1 MISVLKKVF
10 FMSVKLLNFSEDDLY
25 LISNKVLD
33 IAKKNSA
40 TASEVEIGV
49 SSGKTISTRMGA
61 LETIELNNGKSLSAT
76 VFFNN
81 NQGIAST
88 SDFSNDALESC
99 VNAACQIA
107 KYTADD
113 KAFGLADP
121 SLYFK
126 DSKDSKD
133 LNIYNPY
140 FDSQELMVQKVLE
153 CEESA
158 LSYDSRIT
166 NSEGAQLSTS
176 ENLFVYLNSAGFSG
190 GYPSSRSSLSCS
202 VVAKSDLGMQRDYS
216 YSSVR
221 SYNDLLPAKL
231 IGKDAADRALKRLD
245 VRPIK
250 TGKYPV
256 IFEASIATSII
267 SSMVSAISGGN
278 LYRETSFLLNSLNT
292 KIASEA
298 LSIIENPFL
307 NKGHS
312 SSYFD
317 GEGINL
323 KERTVLDNGILNGYF
338 LSSYSAR
345 KLEMQ
350 TTGNSGGAH
359 NLIVGS
365 SKKTLSDLI
374 QGIDKG
380 LLITEL
386 LGHGLNMVTG
396 DYSRGAAGFW
406 IESGKIQ
413 HAVEEI
419 TIASNLKDML
429 LNIKAISNDTY
440 QNSSKYTGSIM
451 IEPMTVAANS

>member
-1 MISVLKKVF
+1 MG
-10 FMSVKLLNFSEDDLY
+10 VKLLNFSEDDLY
-25 LISNKVLD
+25 LISNKILD
-33 IAKKNSA
+33 LAKKNGA
-40 TASEVEIGV
+40 TASEVEISV
-49 SSGKTISTRMGA
+49 SSGKTISTRMGT

-76 VFFNN
+76 IFFNQH
-81 NQGIAST
+81 QGIAST

-99 VNAACQIA
+99 VKAACRIA
-107 KYTADD
+107 KYTAED

-121 SLYFK
+121 ALY
-126 DSKDSKD
+126 SKDVKE
-133 LNIYNPY
+133 LNIYNSY
-140 FDSQELMVQKVLE
+140 FDSQELMIQKALE
-153 CEESA
+153 CEDSA
-158 LSYDSRIT
+158 LSFDNRIT

-176 ENLFVYLNSAGFSG
+176 ENLFVYLNSAGFIG

-202 VVAKSDLGMQRDYS
+202 VVAKSNLGMQRDYS

-221 SYNDLLPAKL
+221 SYNDLLSAKI
-231 IGKDAADRALKRLD
+231 IGKDAAERALKRLN
-245 VRPIK
+245 VKPIK
-250 TGKYPV
+250 TGKYPI

-267 SSMVSAISGGN
+267 SSMVAAISGGN

-292 KIASEA
+292 KIASDA

-312 SSYFD
+312 STYFD
-317 GEGINL
+317 GEGVGL
-323 KERTVLDNGILNGYF
+323 KERSLLDKGFLNGYF

-359 NLIVGS
+359 NLIVRS
-365 SKKTLSDLI
+365 SKNSLSELI

-429 LNIKAISNDTY
+429 LNIKAIGNDTY

>member
-10 FMSVKLLNFSEDDLY
+10 FMGVKLLNFSKDDLY

-33 IAKKNSA
+33 IAKKNGASA
-40 TASEVEIGV
+40 SDVEISV
-49 SSGKTISTRMGA
+49 SCGKTISTRMGT
-61 LETIELNNGKSLSAT
+61 LDTIELNNGKSLSTT
-76 VFFNN
+76 VFFGHH
-81 NQGIAST
+81 QGIAST
-88 SDFSNDALESC
+88 SDFSNDALELC
-99 VNAACQIA
+99 VKAACQIA

-121 SLYFK
+121 SLY
-126 DSKDSKD
+126 SKDVKD

-140 FDSQELMVQKVLE
+140 FDSQELMIQKVLE
-153 CEESA
+153 CEDYA
-158 LSYDSRIT
+158 LSFDSRIT

-221 SYNDLLPAKL
+221 SYNDLLSAEL
-231 IGKDAADRALKRLD
+231 IGKDAADRALKRLN
-245 VRPIK
+245 VRPIV

-267 SSMVSAISGGN
+267 SSMVAAISGGN

-292 KIASEA
+292 KIASDC

-307 NKGHS
+307 DKGHS

-317 GEGINL
+317 GEGVNL
-323 KERTVLDNGILNGYF
+323 KERTVLDNGFLNGYF

-345 KLEMQ
+345 KLKMQ

-359 NLIVGS
+359 NLIVNP
-365 SKKTLSDLI
+365 SKKSLSELI

-380 LLITEL
+380 LMITEL

-429 LNIKAISNDTY
+429 LNIKAIGNDTY

-451 IEPMTVAANS
+451 IEPMTVATNS

>member
-1 MISVLKKVF
+1 MISVLKKIF
-10 FMSVKLLNFSEDDLY
+10 PMDVKLFNLSKDDLY
-25 LISNKVLD
+25 LIANKVLD
-33 IAKKNSA
+33 IAKKYGA
-40 TASEVEIGV
+40 TASEVEISV
-49 SSGKTISTRMGA
+49 NAGKTISTRMGD
-61 LETIELNNGKSLSAT
+61 LENIELNNGKSLSTT
-76 VFFNN
+76 VFFGHH
-81 NQGIAST
+81 QGIAST
-88 SDFSNDALESC
+88 SDFSNDALDSC
-99 VNAACQIA
+99 VKAACQIA
-107 KYTADD
+107 KYTSED

-121 SLYFK
+121 SLY
-126 DSKDSKD
+126 SKDVKD
-133 LNIYNPY
+133 LNIYNSY
-140 FDSQELMVQKVLE
+140 FDSQELMIQKVLE
-153 CEESA
+153 CEDYA
-158 LSYDSRIT
+158 LSFDSRIV

-202 VVAKSDLGMQRDYS
+202 VVAKGDLGMQRDYS
-216 YSSVR
+216 FSSVR
-221 SYNDLLPAKL
+221 SYNDLLSVQL
-231 IGKDAADRALKRLD
+231 IGKDAAERAIKRLD

-256 IFEASIATSII
+256 IFEAQIATSII
-267 SSMVSAISGGN
+267 SSMVAAISGGN

-292 KIASEA
+292 KIASDS

-307 NKGHS
+307 DKGHS

-317 GEGINL
+317 GEGVNL
-323 KERTVLDNGILNGYF
+323 KERSILDNGFLNGYF
-338 LSSYSAR
+338 LSSYSAK

-359 NLIVGS
+359 NLIVS
-365 SKKTLSDLI
+365 SSNKNLSELI

-380 LLITEL
+380 LLVTEL

-396 DYSRGAAGFW
+396 DYSRGAVGFW

-413 HAVEEI
+413 YAVEEI

-429 LNIKAISNDTY
+429 LNIKAIANDIN

-451 IEPMTVAANS
+451 IEPMTVATNS

>member
-1 MISVLKKVF
+1 MG
-10 FMSVKLLNFSEDDLY
+10 VKLLNFSKDDLY

-33 IAKKNSA
+33 IAKKNGASA
-40 TASEVEIGV
+40 SDVEISV
-49 SSGKTISTRMGA
+49 SSGKTISTRMGT
-61 LETIELNNGKSLSAT
+61 LDTIELNNGKSLSTT
-76 VFFNN
+76 VFFGHH
-81 NQGIAST
+81 QGIAST
-88 SDFSNDALESC
+88 SDFSNDALELC
-99 VNAACQIA
+99 VKAACQIA

-121 SLYFK
+121 SLY
-126 DSKDSKD
+126 SKDVKD

-140 FDSQELMVQKVLE
+140 FDSQELMIQKVLE
-153 CEESA
+153 CEDYA
-158 LSYDSRIT
+158 LSFDSRIT

-221 SYNDLLPAKL
+221 SYNDLLSAEL

-317 GEGINL
+317 GEGVNL
-323 KERTVLDNGILNGYF
+323 KERTVLDNGVLNGYF

-365 SKKTLSDLI
+365 SKKTLSELI
-374 QGIDKG
+374 QGIDNG

-429 LNIKAISNDTY
+429 LNIKAIANDTY

>member
-1 MISVLKKVF
+1 MISVLNKVF
-10 FMSVKLLNFSEDDLY
+10 FMNMKLLNLSQDDLY
-25 LISNKVLD
+25 LISNQVLD
-33 IAKKNSA
+33 LAKNNGAS
-40 TASEVEIGV
+40 ASEVEISV
-49 SSGKTISTRMGA
+49 STGKTISTRMGH
-61 LETIELNNGKSLSAT
+61 LETVELNNGKSLSAT
-76 VFFNN
+76 VFYGHR
-81 NQGIAST
+81 QGISST
-88 SDFSNDALESC
+88 SDFSKSAIESC

-107 KYTADD
+107 KYTAED
-113 KAFGLADP
+113 KAFGLANP
-121 SLYFK
+121 SLYCS
-126 DSKDSKD
+126 DIKD
-133 LNIYNPY
+133 LNIYNSY
-140 FDSQELMVQKVLE
+140 FDSQDLMIKKVID
-153 CEESA
+153 CEEEA
-158 LSYDSRIT
+158 LKFDSRIT

-190 GYPSSRSSLSCS
+190 GYPTSRSSLSCS
-202 VVAKSDLGMQRDYS
+202 VVAKDNLGMQRDYS

-406 IESGKIQ
+406 IESGKIK

-419 TIASNLKDML
+419 TIAGNLKDML
-429 LNIKAISNDTY
+429 LNIKAIANDTY

>member
-1 MISVLKKVF
+1 
-10 FMSVKLLNFSEDDLY
+10 LY
-25 LISNKVLD
+25 LISNKVLE
-33 IAKKNSA
+33 IAKKNGA
-40 TASEVEIGV
+40 TASDVEISV

-61 LETIELNNGKSLSAT
+61 LEAIELNNGKSLSTTA
-76 VFFNN
+76 FFNDH
-81 NQGIAST
+81 QGIAST

-99 VNAACQIA
+99 VKAACQIA
-107 KYTADD
+107 KYTAEDR
-113 KAFGLADP
+113 AFGLADP
-121 SLYFK
+121 SLY
-126 DSKDSKD
+126 SKDIKD

-140 FDSQELMVQKVLE
+140 FDSQKLMIQKVLE
-153 CEESA
+153 CEDSA
-158 LSYDSRIT
+158 LSYDDRIT
-166 NSEGAQLSTS
+166 NSEGSQLSTS
-176 ENLFVYLNSAGFSG
+176 EDLFVYSNSAGFSG

-216 YSSVR
+216 YSSTR
-221 SYNDLLPAKL
+221 SYNDLLSAKL
-231 IGKDAADRALKRLD
+231 IGKNAAERALKRLD

-250 TGKYPV
+250 TGKYPI
-256 IFEASIATSII
+256 IFEAPIATSII
-267 SSMVSAISGGN
+267 SSLVAAISGRN

-292 KIASEA
+292 RIASDS

-307 NKGHS
+307 AKGHS
-312 SSYFD
+312 SRYFD
-317 GEGINL
+317 GEGVRL
-323 KERTVLDNGILNGYF
+323 KKRAVLENGFLKGYF

-359 NLIVGS
+359 NLIVRS
-365 SKKTLSDLI
+365 SEQTLSDLI

-429 LNIKAISNDTY
+429 LNIKAVANDTF

>member
-1 MISVLKKVF
+1 M
-10 FMSVKLLNFSEDDLY
+10 
-25 LISNKVLD
+25 
-33 IAKKNSA
+33 
-40 TASEVEIGV
+40 
-49 SSGKTISTRMGA
+49 
-61 LETIELNNGKSLSAT
+61 
-76 VFFNN
+76 
-81 NQGIAST
+81 
-88 SDFSNDALESC
+88 
-99 VNAACQIA
+99 
-107 KYTADD
+107 
-113 KAFGLADP
+113 ADP
-121 SLYFK
+121 SLY
-126 DSKDSKD
+126 SKDVKD

-140 FDSQELMVQKVLE
+140 FDSQELMIQKVLE
-153 CEESA
+153 CEDYA
-158 LSYDSRIT
+158 LSFDSRIA

-221 SYNDLLPAKL
+221 SYNDLKPAKL
-231 IGKDAADRALKRLD
+231 IGKDVAQRALKRLD
-245 VRPIK
+245 VRLIK
-250 TGKYPV
+250 TGKYPI
-256 IFEASIATSII
+256 IFEAPIATSII
-267 SSMVSAISGGN
+267 SSMVAAISGGN

-292 KIASEA
+292 KIASDS

-307 NKGHS
+307 DKGHS

-317 GEGINL
+317 GEGVHL
-323 KERTVLDNGILNGYF
+323 KERTILDNGFLKGYF

-345 KLEMQ
+345 KLGMQ

-359 NLIVGS
+359 NLIVS
-365 SKKTLSDLI
+365 PSKKTLEELI

-429 LNIKAISNDTY
+429 LNIKAIANDTY

>member
-10 FMSVKLLNFSEDDLY
+10 FMDIKLLNFSEDDLY
-25 LISNKVLD
+25 LISNKVLE
-33 IAKKNSA
+33 IAKKNGA
-40 TASEVEIGV
+40 TASDVEISV

-61 LETIELNNGKSLSAT
+61 LEAIELNNGKSLSITA
-76 VFFNN
+76 FFNDH
-81 NQGIAST
+81 QGIAST
-88 SDFSNDALESC
+88 SDFSNEALESC
-99 VNAACQIA
+99 VKAACQIA
-107 KYTADD
+107 KYTAED

-121 SLYFK
+121 SLY
-126 DSKDSKD
+126 SKDVKD

-140 FDSQELMVQKVLE
+140 FDSQELMIQKVLE
-153 CEESA
+153 CEDYA
-158 LSYDSRIT
+158 LSFDSQIS

-190 GYPSSRSSLSCS
+190 GGPSSRSSLSCS
-202 VVAKSDLGMQRDYS
+202 VIAKGSSGMQRDYS
-216 YSSVR
+216 YSSER
-221 SYNDLLPAKL
+221 SYNDLKSNKL
-231 IGKDAADRALKRLD
+231 IGKDAAQRAIKRLD

-250 TGKYPV
+250 TGKYPI
-256 IFEASIATSII
+256 IFEAPIATSVI
-267 SSMVSAISGGN
+267 SSLISAISGGN

-292 KIASEA
+292 KIASDS
-298 LSIIENPFL
+298 LSIIEDPFIK
-307 NKGHS
+307 KGHAS
-312 SSYFD
+312 CNFD
-317 GEGINL
+317 GEGVRL
-323 KERTVLDNGILNGYF
+323 AERKIIDNGFLQNYF

-345 KLEMQ
+345 KLGMQ

-359 NLIVGS
+359 NLIVSS
-365 SKKTLSDLI
+365 SKQTLEELV

-429 LNIKAISNDTY
+429 LNIKAIENDTY